1 MSKTKY
7 MQTKCVNKSVR
18 KGKKRKG
25 KLAKNCPV
33 CDILLLF
40 CTWTKWT

>member
-1 MSKTKY
+1 

-25 KLAKNCPV
+25 KLANIVIYCYYFVPGQNGHENV
-33 CDILLLF
+33 RI
-40 CTWTKWT
+40 

>member
-18 KGKKRKG
+18 KEKRKG